1 MPRKCIIHSIGREFI
16 IIYLQFCECN
26 RTLAKVEKENSM
38 EKPVKSKVGKKKETQ
53 IKIYNTKPVTL
64 CWITIARYLHL
75 HPYALWKQLYIIHLI
90 IHFWWSIQ
98 HSAGAEMCSTKSEE
112 KNTLTQQHTYISVIN
127 MLHACCS
134 VNAFDFP
141 LIHMPAS
148 FILTLLIHMVLNSF
162 DEDSVSFF
170 VHKNFMVTFT
180 NAKTHTHTLR
190 LFPTNIRAPIHLTQS
205 HASWTKWEHRFNS
218 NDPHKLPTDMPLL

>member
-1 MPRKCIIHSIGREFI
+1 MNATEVPIS
-16 IIYLQFCECN
+16 
-26 RTLAKVEKENSM
+26 KVEKENSM
-38 EKPVKSKVGKKKETQ
+38 QKPVKSKVGEKKKTQ

-75 HPYALWKQLYIIHLI
+75 HPYALWSNCTLFIWLFIFDEAFNIPFSWGWNVFYQKRR
-90 IHFWWSIQ
+90 
-98 HSAGAEMCSTKSEE
+98 
-112 KNTLTQQHTYISVIN
+112 KNTLTQQHTYISIIN

-162 DEDSVSFF
+162 DVDSVSFF
-170 VHKNFMVTFT
+170 FHKNFMVT
-180 NAKTHTHTLR
+180 NVKTHTRFDPFLQTYVHRSTSHNHTHPEQNESIDLIQMIR
-190 LFPTNIRAPIHLTQS
+190 TNYQLIL
-205 HASWTKWEHRFNS
+205 
-218 NDPHKLPTDMPLL
+218 PLL

>member
-1 MPRKCIIHSIGREFI
+1 
-16 IIYLQFCECN
+16 
-26 RTLAKVEKENSM
+26 
-38 EKPVKSKVGKKKETQ
+38 
-53 IKIYNTKPVTL
+53 
-64 CWITIARYLHL
+64 
-75 HPYALWKQLYIIHLI
+75 
-90 IHFWWSIQ
+90 
-98 HSAGAEMCSTKSEE
+98 MCSTKSEE

-162 DEDSVSFF
+162 DVDSVSFF

-180 NAKTHTHTLR
+180 NAKTHTHTHFDPFLQTYVHR
-190 LFPTNIRAPIHLTQS
+190 STSHNHTHPEQNKSIDLIQMIRTNYQLIL
-205 HASWTKWEHRFNS
+205 
-218 NDPHKLPTDMPLL
+218 PLL